1 MQYLICD
8 KENNMIEGISDNIV
22 VNEEDTS
29 MFYDETSD
37 CYYPTSEFVY
47 YEFPN
52 DDIPKYARQYDY
64 KYTPDGGF
72 TRSWTMEEL
81 REQRFAI
88 GRAANMNMG
97 RVEETENIINAIL
110 GIES

>member
-22 VNEEDTS
+22 INEEDTS

-37 CYYPTSEFVY
+37 CYYSTSEFVY

-52 DDIPKYARQYDY
+52 DDIPKYVRQYDY
-64 KYTPDGGF
+64 KYIPDAGF
-72 TRSWTMEEL
+72 SRSWTMEEF
-81 REQRFAI
+81 REQRFAVAK
-88 GRAANMNMG
+88 AANMNME
-97 RVEETENIINAIL
+97 RVEETENIINALL
-110 GIES
+110 GLE

>member
-22 VNEEDTS
+22 VNEDPTL
-29 MFYDETSD
+29 FYDETSD
-37 CYYPTSEFVY
+37 CYYPTSEFLY

-88 GRAANMNMG
+88 GRAANMNMD
-97 RVEETENIINAIL
+97 RVEETENIINALL
-110 GIES
+110 GLE